1 MRRAGI
7 AVVVALLVVAPVGAA
22 ETGAATPEE
31 VAREMLA
38 LTRAGDW
45 TGYAKLLHPEALV
58 AFQRMFREV
67 VAGDPSHE
75 AGKQLFGVADLAA
88 FDALPANDV
97 FQRLM
102 ATLTKIPQFAA
113 ALASADG
120 VVVGSVTEGADLVHV
135 VFRLSASADSMT
147 FSRVSA
153 MTLRR
158 SEGQW
163 RALLSGNIEGI
174 AAALARSSAA
184 PAP

>member
-1 MRRAGI
+1 MRRAMLAAG
-7 AVVVALLVVAPVGAA
+7 VVVLSVMAPAWAA

-38 LTRAGDW
+38 LTRSSDW
-45 TGYAKLLHPEALV
+45 PGYTKLLHPEALV
-58 AFQRMFREV
+58 ALQGMFHDV

-75 AGKQLFGVADLAA
+75 AGKQLFGVADVAA
-88 FDALPANDV
+88 FDALPAGEV

-113 ALASADG
+113 ALASAEG
-120 VVVGSVTEGADLVHV
+120 VIVGSVPEGADLVHV
-135 VFRLSASADSMT
+135 VFRVSASADSMT

-153 MTLRR
+153 MTLRKF
-158 SEGQW
+158 EGQW

-174 AAALARSSAA
+174 AAALTARSAQ
-184 PAP
+184 P

>member
-1 MRRAGI
+1 MRRVWIA
-7 AVVVALLVVAPVGAA
+7 AVVTLLAVAPVCSAQTA
-22 ETGAATPEE
+22 PATPEE
-31 VAREMLA
+31 VAREMLT

-45 TGYAKLLHPEALV
+45 PGYAKLLHPEALV
-58 AFQRMFREV
+58 ALQRMFHDV
-67 VAGDPSHE
+67 VAGDASHE
-75 AGKQLFGVADLAA
+75 AGRQLFGVADVAA
-88 FDALPANDV
+88 FDALPASEV

-120 VVVGSVTEGADLVHV
+120 VIVGSVPEGADLVHV
-135 VFRLSASADSMT
+135 VFRVSASADSMT

-158 SEGQW
+158 FEGQW

-174 AAALARSSAA
+174 AAALAGRSKE
-184 PAP
+184 P